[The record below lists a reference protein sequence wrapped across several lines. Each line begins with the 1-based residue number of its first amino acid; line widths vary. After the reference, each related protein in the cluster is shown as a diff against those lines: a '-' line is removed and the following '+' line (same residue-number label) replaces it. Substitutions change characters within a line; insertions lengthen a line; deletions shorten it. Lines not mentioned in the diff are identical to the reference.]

1 MTEIGSKALMMSF
14 KDIKTELRKV
24 LDCSK
29 DDLNVHKDDILKYLA
44 GKRKE
49 IEQREEV
56 MTQYSIKVITITLF
70 LKVEPD
76 LDHNIH
82 TDRRMQLDAIFR
94 SLKEDIELGLS
105 NSELIDALKNGMDN
119 QLKGN
124 EIEIGVIKQY
134 AKSKTN
140 EINLIKRNKRLRMLV
155 I

>member
-1 MTEIGSKALMMSF
+1 M
-14 KDIKTELRKV
+14 
-24 LDCSK
+24 
-29 DDLNVHKDDILKYLA
+29 
-44 GKRKE
+44 
-49 IEQREEV
+49 
-56 MTQYSIKVITITLF
+56 
-70 LKVEPD
+70 KVEPD

-82 TDRRMQLDAIFR
+82 TDRRMQLDAIFS

-134 AKSKTN
+134 VKSQTN
-140 EINLIKRNKRLRMLV
+140 QINLIKRNKRLRMLV

>member
-1 MTEIGSKALMMSF
+1 
-14 KDIKTELRKV
+14 
-24 LDCSK
+24 
-29 DDLNVHKDDILKYLA
+29 
-44 GKRKE
+44 
-49 IEQREEV
+49 
-56 MTQYSIKVITITLF
+56 

-82 TDRRMQLDAIFR
+82 TDRRMLLDAIFS

-124 EIEIGVIKQY
+124 EIEIEIGVIKQY
-134 AKSKTN
+134 VKSQTN
-140 EINLIKRNKRLRMLV
+140 QINLIKRNKRLRMLV